1 MSITPG
7 RATTNAVRGTKDV
20 NENDELFVDA
30 PRC

>member
-7 RATTNAVRGTKDV
+7 RTTNAVRGTKDV